1 MTIYPLRP
9 GELDDKTLDKQI
21 KAIAQVLCN
30 VHYLRMRMNNETY
43 LFIEAYKILMLP
55 KRHHDLFSLWAKE
68 CLANYNELAN
78 TGLACCNEYV
88 WRFSDF
94 EWEDRIKKDQEGN
107 YLYEYSQIVGTN
119 ELKEHELQPVI
130 KWAMNNV
137 PDLPRRI
144 AVLGL
149 WKAMPDLKDGEVVPF
164 EEPETTEEPTPFPVV
179 MPKKYFSGMF
189 DYKDEEIKHDVI
201 QSYRNYYR
209 AKLKKLKNA
218 PTWTGRQ
225 MPEWLEDL

>member
-1 MTIYPLRP
+1 MTIYPLP
-9 GELDDKTLDKQI
+9 SGELDDDTLEEQI
-21 KAIAQVLCN
+21 KAIAQTLCN

-43 LFIEAYKILMLP
+43 LFIEAYKIPMLP

-68 CLANYNELAN
+68 CLANYNELVN

-107 YLYEYSQIVGTN
+107 YLYEYSEIVGTN

-137 PDLPRRI
+137 PDLPVITCVNFYDKRNGKKPLYGRR
-144 AVLGL
+144 
-149 WKAMPDLKDGEVVPF
+149 WF
-164 EEPETTEEPTPFPVV
+164 ERVEQITPFPVV